1 MEENT
6 DHVYVIGYYNKLQ
19 KAHDHHREAERQ
31 LRHRLYDV
39 STAAWALSEAL
50 YEACQYVEA
59 RDVLE
64 MADRAR
70 QALLKAVSRS
80 EVLEMSKV

>member
-1 MEENT
+1 MEHIYVTEYNNT
-6 DHVYVIGYYNKLQ
+6 LQ

-59 RDVLE
+59 RDVLD

-70 QALLKAVSRS
+70 QSLLKAVSRS
-80 EVLEMSKV
+80 EILEMPKV

>member
-1 MEENT
+1 MKENM
-6 DHVYVIGYYNKLQ
+6 DNVYMVEYTKKLQ
-19 KAHDHHREAERQ
+19 IAHDHHREAERQ

-39 STAAWALSEAL
+39 STAAWTLSEAL

-64 MADRAR
+64 MADNAR
-70 QALLKAVSRS
+70 QALMKAVSPS
-80 EVLEMSKV
+80 EILEMSEV